1 MKKVWE
7 KPQFLA
13 LGVDNTQEEGM
24 VPYQFVPEEDYVGM
38 RATCRKCGITFSPVA
53 EYNVH
58 AKNEHGSEED
68 GYVHS

>member
-38 RATCRKCGITFSPVA
+38 RATCRKCESHLVL
-53 EYNVH
+53 
-58 AKNEHGSEED
+58 
-68 GYVHS
+68 